1 MADCF
6 EKGIAFILE
15 GDTEKVFYI
24 SLLKHLCEKYDGV
37 VFQKQTDSNSGEIFY
52 TLGNEERSVLIKF
65 NVVGTISQITNSG
78 SWFEKRCYG
87 QYKSLNWTIFL
98 CYDTD
103 NYTPNISKFYED
115 DWKELRKS
123 ISKRKSCSII
133 DLAAKAD
140 IEDIMLVD
148 SDGIFKFLGISP
160 ISIPTG
166 SKGKVKMKKIFRAKG
181 PGSAYHEGA
190 RSENLIKTLD
200 FDKIISESP
209 VPLNRIQQE
218 CFYCF
223 WHK

>member
-1 MADCF
+1 MTPRKF
-6 EKGIAFILE
+6 
-15 GDTEKVFYI
+15 FYI

-37 VFQKQTDSNSGEIFY
+37 VFKKQTDPNSGEIFY

-133 DLAAKAD
+133 DLAAQAD

-223 WHK
+223 

>member
-15 GDTEKVFYI
+15 GDTEKVFYL
-24 SLLKHLCEKYDGV
+24 SLIKHICEKYDGISI
-37 VFQKQTDSNSGEIFY
+37 QKQTDATSGEIFY
-52 TLGNEERSVLIKF
+52 TLGNAVHSILIKF

-87 QYKSLNWTIFL
+87 QYKSLTWTVFL

-103 NYTPNISKFYED
+103 NYTPNISKFHED

-133 DLAAKAD
+133 DLAAQAD

-148 SDGIFKFLGISP
+148 ADGIFNFLGMTP
-160 ISIPTG
+160 IAIPTG

-181 PGSAYHEGA
+181 SGSAYHEGDRA
-190 RSENLIKTLD
+190 EGLIKALD
-200 FDKIISESP
+200 LDKIISESP
-209 VPLNRIQQE
+209 VPLSKIQLE
-218 CFYCF
+218 CFSCF
-223 WHK
+223 

>member
-37 VFQKQTDSNSGEIFY
+37 VFQKQIDPNSGEIFY

-78 SWFEKRCYG
+78 SGFEKRCYG

-133 DLAAKAD
+133 DLAAQAD

-223 WHK
+223 

>member
-1 MADCF
+1 
-6 EKGIAFILE
+6 
-15 GDTEKVFYI
+15 
-24 SLLKHLCEKYDGV
+24 
-37 VFQKQTDSNSGEIFY
+37 
-52 TLGNEERSVLIKF
+52 
-65 NVVGTISQITNSG
+65 
-78 SWFEKRCYG
+78 
-87 QYKSLNWTIFL
+87 
-98 CYDTD
+98 
-103 NYTPNISKFYED
+103 
-115 DWKELRKS
+115 
-123 ISKRKSCSII
+123 
-133 DLAAKAD
+133 
-140 IEDIMLVD
+140 MLVD

-160 ISIPTG
+160 ISIPTD